1 MKPEMRKTSKPKIST
16 LILLMTLLVLLGCE
30 QSQEPVQDLSPQQ
43 VTVDD
48 LGYYCNMI
56 VAYHPGPKAQ
66 ILLSKRDK
74 AIWFSSV
81 RDAVAFTML
90 PDEPKTIAA
99 IYVTA
104 MDQVEWEHPENE
116 MDNWIVAKDAW
127 FVIGSEKRGGM
138 GQLEAVPFRSSAS
151 AEQFSQAHGGRVV
164 AFSEIP
170 KDYIMNSTE

>member
-1 MKPEMRKTSKPKIST
+1 MA
-16 LILLMTLLVLLGCE
+16 GCE
-30 QSQEPVQDLSPQQ
+30 RSQEAVQDHSPQA

-48 LGYYCNMI
+48 VGYYCNMI

-66 ILLSKRDK
+66 ILLDKQDK

-81 RDAVAFTML
+81 RDAVAFTVL

-104 MDQVEWEHPENE
+104 MDQVEWEHPENQME
-116 MDNWIVAKDAW
+116 NWIPAKDAW
-127 FVIGSEKRGGM
+127 YVIGSDQRGGM
-138 GQLEAVPFRSSAS
+138 GQMEAVPFRVSAS
-151 AEQFSQAHGGRVV
+151 AEQFSQVHGGQVV

-170 KDYIMNSTE
+170 KDYILNSTE